1 MAIERVELLLKKTVG
16 ALEAAGVRYA
26 VVGGNAVA
34 AWVSTRD
41 PDAVRAT
48 KDVDLLMRRESLPKA
63 TEALLKIGLL
73 PAEVLGVHMFV
84 DRDDPSPKR
93 GVHVVIANEKIRA
106 HYAHPAPDPAN
117 AITIAEGFRV
127 IDLASLVAMKLQ
139 SFRDVDRTHIR
150 DMLAVGLIDEGARK
164 SLPSDLAQRLTE
176 IETNPEDTN

>member
-1 MAIERVELLLKKTVG
+1 MAIERVELLLKKTAV
-16 ALEAAGVRYA
+16 ALDTAGVQYA

-63 TEALLKIGLL
+63 TEALLRVGLV
-73 PAEVLGVHMFV
+73 PAEVMGVHMFV

-93 GVHVVIANEKIRA
+93 GVHVVIANEKIRP
-106 HYAHPAPDPAN
+106 HYSHSAPDPSSAV
-117 AITIAEGFRV
+117 AIAAGIRV
-127 IDLASLVAMKLQ
+127 IDLPSLIAMKLQ

-150 DMLAVGLIDEGARK
+150 DMLAVGLIDDSVRK
-164 SLPSDLAQRLTE
+164 SLPADLGQRLVE
-176 IETNPEDTN
+176 IEANPEETN